1 MAGCVTPGDGEIPAI
16 PAAGRTGGT
25 RGARL
30 LDAGG
35 VLLSL
40 VLLLLVW
47 QGVSLLV
54 SEKVMP
60 SPFATARALAE
71 ALPKPQIWS
80 DIGVTLGRILSAFAL
95 AMAAGIAFGCALGAV
110 HWFRRIFNLWVILAA
125 STPSILYIVVI
136 YLALGLT
143 EAAAIVG
150 GALVVAPIITFNV
163 WQGMRSLDPGLSEM
177 ARAFGVPRWVI
188 FRRVLFPQTLPFL
201 FAAARLGLTITWK
214 IMIFIEL
221 LGRSSG
227 VGYRIQ
233 QWYELFNMQQ
243 VLVSALPFLGVM
255 LLIEVAVLRTLE
267 RRLFRWV
274 REEAR

>member
-1 MAGCVTPGDGEIPAI
+1 MAGPLTPGEGGLPESGPKLRS
-16 PAAGRTGGT
+16 AARFT
-25 RGARL
+25 L

-35 VLLSL
+35 MLLS
-40 VLLLLVW
+40 VLLLLALW
-47 QGVSLLV
+47 QGVSLVV
-54 SEKVMP
+54 SAQVMP
-60 SPFATARALAE
+60 SPLATTRALAE
-71 ALPKPQIWS
+71 ALPQRQIWS
-80 DIGVTLGRILSAFAL
+80 DIGVTLSRILAAFAL
-95 AMAAGIAFGCALGAV
+95 AMTIGIAFGSALGTLV
-110 HWFRRIFNLWVILAA
+110 WFRRIFNLWVMLAA
-125 STPSILYIVVI
+125 STPSILYIVVV

-143 EAAAIVG
+143 ESAAIVG
-150 GALVVAPIITFNV
+150 GALVVAPVITFNV
-163 WQGMRSLDPGLSEM
+163 WQGMRTLDPGLSEM
-177 ARAFGVPRWVI
+177 ARAFGVPRWTVY
-188 FRRVLFPQTLPFL
+188 RRVLFPQTLPFL

-243 VLVSALPFLGVM
+243 VLVSALPFLAVM
-255 LLIEVAVLRTLE
+255 LLIEVVILRTLE

>member
-1 MAGCVTPGDGEIPAI
+1 MTPGDGEVPAGAMVAAKTGT
-16 PAAGRTGGT
+16 PARST
-25 RGARL
+25 L

-35 VLLSL
+35 TLLSI
-40 VLLLLVW
+40 VLLLLLW
-47 QGVSLLV
+47 QGVSMLV
-54 SEKVMP
+54 SEKVIP
-60 SPFATARALAE
+60 APWATARALVE

-80 DIGVTLGRILSAFAL
+80 DIGVTLSRILSAFAL
-95 AMAAGIAFGCALGAV
+95 AMAIGVAFGSALGALG
-110 HWFRRIFNLWVILAA
+110 WFRRIFNLWVMLAA

-136 YLALGLT
+136 YLALGLSET
-143 EAAAIVG
+143 AAIVG
-150 GALVVAPIITFNV
+150 GALVVAPVITFNV

-177 ARAFGVPRWVI
+177 ARAFAVPRWTI
-188 FRRVLFPQTLPFL
+188 FRRVLFPQTMPFL

-255 LLIEVAVLRTLE
+255 LLIEVVILRSLE